1 MKYKMIK
8 NNRFSFYA
16 IDNPWDIR
24 GGRDGGGVSEE
35 WGGQDIQILH
45 QSYFIMYLIPPDG
58 KGLASIDL

>member
-1 MKYKMIK
+1 MLSTIPGI
-8 NNRFSFYA
+8 S
-16 IDNPWDIR
+16 
-24 GGRDGGGVSEE
+24 GGVETGGGGVSEE